1 MTSDDRLQSSAPRIT
16 QDSLAPIRRNA
27 TWLLVVFLLALSFFA
42 IHSLVERYDQLR
54 NASLDRKWMG
64 ASGSISRLIHELQR
78 ERGLSSGVI
87 ASRGDRFGDMLVAQQ
102 KLTDASL
109 GELQSIVRQHV
120 TDQAIHGGV
129 AAVADRLQGLRQ
141 RVSNREISR
150 DYTVDRYTELVDALF
165 DMQLSTFGNAVK
177 SSLFRKQMAFVAFS
191 QAKETAGKERALLSA
206 ILSDHNFSAGRM
218 LSLNNLRATEQAR
231 LVNFTRLAEPDAER
245 LYREILQQP
254 DIKEA
259 ERIRQKVKAAA
270 LWEESHGKGSASTLL
285 AVALPSPEAWFQV
298 ASIKIDAMKVLEDS
312 LNEAVGISA
321 EQEESRAWQE
331 LLLSALLV
339 LFAFVLAGILV
350 RQIQTGRR
358 VAEHQLNLA
367 EAVFANSVE
376 SILVT
381 DAEQRIIEVNP
392 AFLRVSGYSRE
403 EIIGQHPRIL
413 KSGRHDAAFYQQ
425 MWKELALSGSWEG
438 EVWNRRKS
446 GEIYPALLSIAVVKG
461 PDGQVTNYTGMIF
474 DLSQQKT
481 VEALLDQLRTFDG
494 LTALP
499 NRESWLSA

>member
-87 ASRGDRFGDMLVAQQ
+87 ASRGERFGDMLVAQQ

-191 QAKETAGKERALLSA
+191 QAKETADKERALLPDEKSGKVWG
-206 ILSDHNFSAGRM
+206 IFPKLMRMPWNDEHESPVFLDVRRWIPAGDVIDFGQGHTAVPVPSPLM
-218 LSLNNLRATEQAR
+218 PGGPLVVLGELFLNKSSFTGKPITLDTDTLTEK
-231 LVNFTRLAEPDAER
+231 
-245 LYREILQQP
+245 YG
-254 DIKEA
+254 
-259 ERIRQKVKAAA
+259 KVGDYLWKAAA
-270 LWEESHGKGSASTLL
+270 PNFPGIPGTYATDALVGAGSGKTDAFGREQSLGQAALSSVGVKLASYPPDVLRQNQALDTL
-285 AVALPSPEAWFQV
+285 AKVAE
-298 ASIKIDAMKVLEDS
+298 
-312 LNEAVGISA
+312 VG
-321 EQEESRAWQE
+321 
-331 LLLSALLV
+331 
-339 LFAFVLAGILV
+339 
-350 RQIQTGRR
+350 RQIKAARR
-358 VAEHQLNLA
+358 QFARGGITEDELQDKITSSTEKRKGYRQGLA
-367 EAVFANSVE
+367 DKQEAA
-376 SILVT
+376 
-381 DAEQRIIEVNP
+381 
-392 AFLRVSGYSRE
+392 
-403 EIIGQHPRIL
+403 
-413 KSGRHDAAFYQQ
+413 
-425 MWKELALSGSWEG
+425 
-438 EVWNRRKS
+438 
-446 GEIYPALLSIAVVKG
+446 
-461 PDGQVTNYTGMIF
+461 GM
-474 DLSQQKT
+474 
-481 VEALLDQLRTFDG
+481 R
-494 LTALP
+494 
-499 NRESWLSA
+499 